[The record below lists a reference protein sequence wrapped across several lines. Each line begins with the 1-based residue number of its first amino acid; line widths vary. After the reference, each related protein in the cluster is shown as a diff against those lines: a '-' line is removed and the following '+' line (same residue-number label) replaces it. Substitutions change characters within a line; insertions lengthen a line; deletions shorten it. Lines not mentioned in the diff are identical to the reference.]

1 MTIAVTRLD
10 FIVYASR
17 MSSVY
22 AHAFDNVQQ
31 ILDRYEITDKPLRL
45 AHFIAQVMAES
56 EALNRCTEDLCYS
69 AERIVKEWPLHF
81 QPHTRNDPADF
92 AGKPEA
98 LADVVYGG
106 RMGNTAPGDGFAYR
120 GRGLLQLTGKDGYR
134 HVTGLLREGVPRRP
148 RSDGRPGPGVRAGL
162 EPEHRRG
169 VLERQR
175 RQPGRRQRL
184 HRRGDTR
191 GQRGNGRAGGPPP
204 LVRKGRRAPPA
215 VLDPRQEAAGRLSV
229 QASGRVR
236 SWHHRSHHRSHQ
248 RAVRRTI
255 RRPGRSTATMP
266 A

>member
-56 EALNRCTEDLCYS
+56 EALNRCTEDLCYG

-134 HVTGLLREGVPRRP
+134 HVTGLLREAYPDAPDLVADPDQAFAPAWSLSIAAAFWKDKGANQAAD
-148 RSDGRPGPGVRAGL
+148 SDSI
-162 EPEHRRG
+162 
-169 VLERQR
+169 ERV
-175 RQPGRRQRL
+175 
-184 HRRGDTR
+184 T
-191 GQRGNGRAGGPPP
+191 
-204 LVRKGRRAPPA
+204 
-215 VLDPRQEAAGRLSV
+215 
-229 QASGRVR
+229 
-236 SWHHRSHHRSHQ
+236 
-248 RAVRRTI
+248 RAVNGGTDGLQDRR
-255 RRPGRSTATMP
+255 RWFERVAAHLLPS
-266 A
+266 

>member
-106 RMGNTAPGDGFAYR
+106 RMGNNAPGDGFAYR

-134 HVTGLLREGVPRRP
+134 HVTGLLREGYPGAPDLVADPDQAFAP
-148 RSDGRPGPGVRAGL
+148 AWSLSIAAAFWKDKGANQAADSDSIEGVTRAVNGGTDGL
-162 EPEHRRG
+162 EDRRRWF
-169 VLERQR
+169 ER
-175 RQPGRRQRL
+175 
-184 HRRGDTR
+184 
-191 GQRGNGRAGGPPP
+191 
-204 LVRKGRRAPPA
+204 V
-215 VLDPRQEAAGRLSV
+215 AAHLLPS
-229 QASGRVR
+229 
-236 SWHHRSHHRSHQ
+236 
-248 RAVRRTI
+248 
-255 RRPGRSTATMP
+255 
-266 A
+266 